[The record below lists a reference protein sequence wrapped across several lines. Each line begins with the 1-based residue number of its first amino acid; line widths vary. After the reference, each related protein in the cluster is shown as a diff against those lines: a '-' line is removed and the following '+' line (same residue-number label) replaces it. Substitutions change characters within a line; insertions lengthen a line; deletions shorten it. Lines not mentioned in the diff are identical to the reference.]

1 MLTVSMFLYY
11 FINNFKNRLLPN
23 NIMMIRNYAQEQQ
36 GRPSQIEVPIQIEVQ
51 SNSDSRN
58 ISY

>member
-1 MLTVSMFLYY
+1 MSTVSTFLYY
-11 FINNFKNRLLPN
+11 FINNFENKLLPN

-36 GRPSQIEVPIQIEVQ
+36 GRPSQIGVPIQIEVQ